1 MLATTGKF
9 YECQWCLVIV
19 FCFSCFK
26 IFPTED
32 VGVPVD
38 YVWNRATH

>member
-9 YECQWCLVIV
+9 VPGNCFFSFFV
-19 FCFSCFK
+19 FFK